1 MNEAETKIVQQYIE
15 MMEDDWHEIK
25 RCYKERPRSHEW
37 IFRNAQHYQI
47 MKSHEYEA
55 LKALV
60 ENCSMCYQR
69 EGEFEGII
77 CPRCG
82 KSNDIVEAKPSRTI
96 KSSGTTG
103 KVSIKA
109 VREAVKAIKDKP
121 DAEGWIKWEGGEQP
135 LYSCDFV
142 EVKLQDGRT
151 LKSRTNCFYWA
162 DVIAYRIVEEPK
174 KPKKQTFLQ
183 YLESCLGD
191 PNCHDGD
198 TYTHSYRCDK
208 HQYKPASSSVDK
220 PSAEGWIKWETP
232 GMDEEVELKH
242 KDGEIKKLKA
252 NVVNWHNS
260 NIIAYRIVEDPK
272 KPKKQTLLEF
282 FYEGQETCGVV
293 ERNLISKIS
302 EWAELYLENK
312 ED

>member
-1 MNEAETKIVQQYIE
+1 MNEASKHTTVEGHPIVR
-15 MMEDDWHEIK
+15 DG
-25 RCYKERPRSHEW
+25 
-37 IFRNAQHYQI
+37 
-47 MKSHEYEA
+47 EYETRGGR
-55 LKALV
+55 KA
-60 ENCSMCYQR
+60 
-69 EGEFEGII
+69 II
-77 CPRCG
+77 LGFVLQKGHSGVVGYVADGDWNPVDRWCAEVQGFSGHIACD
-82 KSNDIVEAKPSRTI
+82 NDLMRPWKDKPSRTI
-96 KSSGTTG
+96 KPPPATG

-174 KPKKQTFLQ
+174 KPKKQT
-183 YLESCLGD
+183 
-191 PNCHDGD
+191 
-198 TYTHSYRCDK
+198 
-208 HQYKPASSSVDK
+208 
-220 PSAEGWIKWETP
+220 
-232 GMDEEVELKH
+232 
-242 KDGEIKKLKA
+242 
-252 NVVNWHNS
+252 
-260 NIIAYRIVEDPK
+260 
-272 KPKKQTLLEF
+272 LLEF

>member
-1 MNEAETKIVQQYIE
+1 MNDLKLPICPYCAGAIDFNPDGSWLECDECAFGMKVLC
-15 MMEDDWHEIK
+15 H
-25 RCYKERPRSHEW
+25 P
-37 IFRNAQHYQI
+37 QHMPQ
-47 MKSHEYEA
+47 A
-55 LKALV
+55 LKV
-60 ENCSMCYQR
+60 
-69 EGEFEGII
+69 
-77 CPRCG
+77 
-82 KSNDIVEAKPSRTI
+82 DKPSRTI
-96 KSSGTTG
+96 KSSGATG

-174 KPKKQTFLQ
+174 KPKKQT
-183 YLESCLGD
+183 
-191 PNCHDGD
+191 
-198 TYTHSYRCDK
+198 
-208 HQYKPASSSVDK
+208 
-220 PSAEGWIKWETP
+220 
-232 GMDEEVELKH
+232 
-242 KDGEIKKLKA
+242 
-252 NVVNWHNS
+252 
-260 NIIAYRIVEDPK
+260 
-272 KPKKQTLLEF
+272 LLEF